1 MAENNVKTPAVKVDV
16 QALVEKMKAEG
27 KKIIT
32 FSLKQKYFDAILA
45 GRKVQEFRE
54 IRPTTV
60 KRLIQLDA
68 NGFDIEDEDGF
79 AIPIKYDAI
88 LFYTGKYEAG
98 KKRDCALVEI
108 TDSLVQYLTD
118 EEGKIIEY
126 KVDYNGQKDVYWQES
141 RVVYQLGTILAV
153 NIFDQS
159 KTKNVL

>member
-1 MAENNVKTPAVKVDV
+1 MSELQKEICKSIRFSRIKFRNQIAEELADVEIMLEQVK
-16 QALVEKMKAEG
+16 M
-27 KKIIT
+27 I
-32 FSLKQKYFDAILA
+32 
-45 GRKVQEFRE
+45 
-54 IRPTTV
+54 
-60 KRLIQLDA
+60 
-68 NGFDIEDEDGF
+68 FDIEDEDGF

-98 KKRDCALVEI
+98 KKRDCALVEV

-118 EEGKIIEY
+118 DEGNIIEY